1 MRGSLA
7 KWSDELVNTLQRALG
22 HARENGFSHAGVEHL
37 LLALLDDQDAVGVFL
52 ACNVDLDRLRRD
64 LLTDLTK
71 QKLGAE
77 PASVGGVNKQ
87 FCRESDLAV
96 RTATT
101 SNAGHALRS
110 PKRRASAL
118 D

>member
-1 MRGSLA
+1 VRGSLA

-52 ACNVDLDRLRRD
+52 ACNVDLDRLRRE

-77 PASVGGVNKQ
+77 PASVGGVNK
-87 FCRESDLAV
+87 
-96 RTATT
+96 
-101 SNAGHALRS
+101 
-110 PKRRASAL
+110 RRARRETVR
-118 D
+118 